1 MDNQIGYYGD
11 NFQQKS
17 KYTRANLPQHQ
28 LDWDNKPEQYK
39 TYLNAVKKI
48 KLPNPEFD
56 TNIPFWK
63 IVVNRRSIRN
73 FKNEPITQLQLSL
86 LLYGMSGLTRIF
98 PQFEFRTVPSAGG
111 LYPIEIYPI
120 INNVEDI
127 DRGVYHYNIPNHS
140 LELLK
145 EGDTRAQVA
154 KACLDQK
161 MAFRS
166 AVNFVW
172 TAIIER
178 SKWKYLQRCYRYL
191 YLDAGHIGQN
201 FYLVAEALGLGACTI
216 GAIFDDDLN
225 ELLGIDGISET
236 AIYVGVT
243 GKKRITRNPQNP

>member
-1 MDNQIGYYGD
+1 MDNQISNYGD

-39 TYLNAVKKI
+39 TYPNAAKKI

-56 TNIPFWK
+56 ISIPFWR
-63 IVVNRRSIRN
+63 IVLNRRSIRN
-73 FKNEPITQLQLSL
+73 FKNEPITQSQLSL
-86 LLYGMSGLTRIF
+86 LLYGMSGLTRIY

-111 LYPIEIYPI
+111 LYPIEIYVI
-120 INNVEDI
+120 INNVENLSQ
-127 DRGVYHYNIPNHS
+127 GVYHYNIPDHS

-145 EGDTRAQVA
+145 EGDTRAQIA
-154 KACLDQK
+154 NACLDQK
-161 MAFRS
+161 IAYRS

-216 GAIFDDDLN
+216 GAIFDDELN

-243 GKKRITRNPQNP
+243 GKKRV